1 MHTIIY
7 YTFRLTLCKDDR
19 IIHVMNDMKFTTAG
33 DYMRM
38 QPQEI
43 IKHLEADNSRLAK
56 EEVLLEAMQ
65 EGLDEF
71 FEGVRM
77 ALDPLVTFGVKQVPE
92 SDNEWTGQGLDWDS
106 FKVLANQLI
115 NRELTGH
122 AARDAIALARSV
134 ATTEQW
140 NGFYRRVLIKDLRCG
155 MSEKTVNK
163 VAKEFPQYAV
173 PIFGCQLAHDG
184 ANHPKKMTGM
194 KQIEVKLDGVRVLAV
209 CRSGKVEL
217 FSRNGKQFHNFPH
230 IIAEIEAV
238 LAAKPA
244 PYDCVL
250 DGEVMSAD
258 FQDLMKQL
266 QRKDGKKA
274 TDAVLHLFD
283 FIPLVDFLKGSWDKK
298 QTDRSNYVKYWV
310 LENEDLLE
318 HVTACEWEDVDLST
332 TEGNTRF
339 VELNKA
345 AVDGGYEGVMI
356 KDVDAI
362 YTCKRSHAWLKAKP
376 FIEVT
381 LEVVDVEEGTGR
393 NEGRLGAIVCE
404 GIDDGKDSRV
414 NVGCGFTDVHRDDYW
429 NSRDALIGHL
439 VEVRADA
446 VTQNQDGTYSLRFPR
461 FKTFRGFEPGEKI

>member
-1 MHTIIY
+1 
-7 YTFRLTLCKDDR
+7 
-19 IIHVMNDMKFTTAG
+19 
-33 DYMRM
+33 MRT

-43 IKHLEADNSRLAK
+43 IARLEADNSRLAK
-56 EEVLLEAMQ
+56 EQVILEAME

-77 ALDPLVTFGVKQVPE
+77 ALDPLVTFGVKQVPQKE
-92 SDNEWTGQGLDWDS
+92 ENEVLSAQGLAWPT
-106 FKVLANQLI
+106 FKELTRKLI
-115 NRELTGH
+115 DRQLTGH
-122 AARDAIALARSV
+122 NARDAIILCKDLAT
-134 ATTEQW
+134 AEQW
-140 NGFYRRVLIKDLRCG
+140 NMFYRRILIKDLRCG
-155 MSEKTVNK
+155 VSEKTVNK
-163 VAKEFPQYAV
+163 VAKQFPQYAV
-173 PIFGCQLAHDG
+173 PTFTCALAHDS
-184 ANHPKKMTGM
+184 ANHEKKMVGK

-209 CRSGKVEL
+209 CRGGKVEL

-230 IIAEIEAV
+230 IIEEIEAV

-283 FIPLVDFLKGSWDKK
+283 FITLKDFLEGGWDKP
-298 QTDRSNYVKYWV
+298 QTYRSNLVKYWV

-318 HVTACEWEDVDLST
+318 HVTACEWEDVDLDT
-332 TEGNTRF
+332 PEGQERF

-356 KDVDAI
+356 KDIDAP
-362 YTCKRSHAWLKAKP
+362 YECKRTHAWLKAKP

-393 NEGRLGAIVCE
+393 NEGRLGAIVCS
-404 GIDDGKDSRV
+404 GVDDGKDIRV
-414 NVGCGFTDVHRDDYW
+414 NVGSGFTDDNRTVFW
-429 NSRDALIGHL
+429 SSRDALIGQL

-461 FKTFRGFEPGEKI
+461 FKTFRGFAAGEKI

>member
-1 MHTIIY
+1 
-7 YTFRLTLCKDDR
+7 
-19 IIHVMNDMKFTTAG
+19 
-33 DYMRM
+33 MRT
-38 QPQEI
+38 QPQDI
-43 IKHLEADNSRLAK
+43 IAKLEADNSKLAK
-56 EEVLLEAMQ
+56 QAILKEALD
-65 EGLDEF
+65 EGIPEF
-71 FEGVRM
+71 FEGITM
-77 ALDPLVTFGVKQVPE
+77 ALDPLVTFGVKKVPE
-92 SDNEWTGQGLDWDS
+92 RSDVLTGQGLSWDN
-106 FKVLANQLI
+106 FKVLAEQLR

-122 AARDAIALARSV
+122 AARDAIELAMSV

-173 PIFGCQLAHDG
+173 PIFGCQLAHDS
-184 ANHPKKMTGM
+184 ANHEKKMVGV

-217 FSRNGKQFHNFPH
+217 FSRNGRQFHNFPH
-230 IIAEIEAV
+230 IVAEIEAV

-283 FIPLVDFLKGSWDKK
+283 FIPLVDFLKGTWDTP
-298 QTDRSNYVKYWV
+298 QTTRSNLVKYWV
-310 LENEDLLE
+310 LEHESVLQ
-318 HVTACEWEDVDLST
+318 HVQACAWEDVDLDSK
-332 TEGNTRF
+332 EGEARF
-339 VELNKA
+339 TELNKK
-345 AVDGGYEGVMI
+345 AVEGGYEGVMI
-356 KDVDAI
+356 KDVDAP
-362 YTCKRSHAWLKAKP
+362 YNCKRSHAWLKAKP

-381 LEVVDVEEGTGR
+381 LEVIDVEEGTGR
-393 NEGRLGAIVCE
+393 NEGRLGAVVCE
-404 GIDDGKDSRV
+404 GIDDGKKISV
-414 NVGCGFTDVHRDDYW
+414 NVGSGFSDANRDEFW
-429 NSRDALIGHL
+429 NSRTDITGQL

-461 FKTFRGFEPGEKI
+461 FKTFRGFEVGEKI